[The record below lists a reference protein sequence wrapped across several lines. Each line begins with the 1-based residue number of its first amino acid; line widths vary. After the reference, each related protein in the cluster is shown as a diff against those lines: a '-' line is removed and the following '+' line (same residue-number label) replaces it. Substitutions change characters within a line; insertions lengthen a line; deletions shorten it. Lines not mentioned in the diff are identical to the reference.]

1 VASRTRKE
9 AYIEACGLGL
19 PLPLAGF
26 DASVARG
33 EHPAQRRG
41 CTSWSARLIDVAPH
55 CAAAIVAESSAWQM
69 EARAFDA
76 LALLDTHC
84 PAA

>member
-19 PLPLAGF
+19 PLPL
-26 DASVARG
+26 DSLDVSLARG
-33 EHPAQRRG
+33 EHPAQRCG
-41 CTSWSARLIDVAPH
+41 CVGWSARSIDVAPH

-69 EARAFDA
+69 EARAVDA